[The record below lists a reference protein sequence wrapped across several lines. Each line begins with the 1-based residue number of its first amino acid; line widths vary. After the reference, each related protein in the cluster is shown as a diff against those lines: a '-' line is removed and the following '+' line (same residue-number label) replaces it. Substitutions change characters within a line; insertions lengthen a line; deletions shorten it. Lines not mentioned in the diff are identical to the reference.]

1 MGELRLFFSSEGPPP
16 KSWRGGRGG
25 GEAAGH
31 RAVDAGSWQDV
42 AGVSCSQTGGQ
53 VDSAGLQSSQ
63 RGTVS
68 HYTGDTEVIFCH
80 SVP

>member
-1 MGELRLFFSSEGPPP
+1 MKGPPQSP
-16 KSWRGGRGG
+16 GEADVG

-68 HYTGDTEVIFCH
+68 HYTGDTEVIFYH